1 MKVYFYILLSSVYAL
16 NNELWYKLWQN
27 QTIMKLFSLPIQ
39 WRTILKWKD
48 FFKQSISFSK
58 TFVDFQAKA
67 TERQIYISP
76 FTFENNSD
84 EVHITGCFG
93 KRPRWTLWSIKTLIV
108 PVGCHTPG
116 KEIIQREFY
125 LNIWLNN
132 GAMQSIRNIFICKLL
147 YIVLSPLA
155 TLPFKCFV
163 PICGNSSKDSKI
175 SE

>member
-1 MKVYFYILLSSVYAL
+1 
-16 NNELWYKLWQN
+16 
-27 QTIMKLFSLPIQ
+27 MKLFSLPIQ

-93 KRPRWTLWSIKTLIV
+93 KRPETKYNGECLELERILYEK
-108 PVGCHTPG
+108 
-116 KEIIQREFY
+116 IQEYFKSGSRQRFFKY
-125 LNIWLNN
+125 
-132 GAMQSIRNIFICKLL
+132 MIFWGNKQ
-147 YIVLSPLA
+147 LA
-155 TLPFKCFV
+155 
-163 PICGNSSKDSKI
+163 
-175 SE
+175 